1 LAAIAMLVLQASLRY
16 RGTCPSRKI
25 RSSAAEV
32 QIGNMIFCRRMKE
45 YDA

>member
-1 LAAIAMLVLQASLRY
+1 LAAIAMLVLRTSLRY
-16 RGTCPSRKI
+16 AATCPSKKI
-25 RSSAAEV
+25 RSGDAEM